1 MKVYLVGV
9 GLGNPDTMTV
19 AARRAIEESPL
30 LIGAPRLLEG
40 YEGKTLLPLIAAAD
54 IAAAINSAPEGPAA
68 VLLSGD
74 VGFYSGARNL
84 YPLLQAHQEGRLA
97 GAGLDCVE
105 EEDSPEFLKDDE
117 ITSAPFEK
125 NFS

>member
-19 AARRAIEESPL
+19 AARRAIEESSL

-74 VGFYSGARNL
+74 VGFYS
-84 YPLLQAHQEGRLA
+84 
-97 GAGLDCVE
+97 
-105 EEDSPEFLKDDE
+105 
-117 ITSAPFEK
+117 
-125 NFS
+125 